1 MKTWHWGA
9 LAVVAVGGYFWYQNK
24 EEEEDE
30 IIGGEVDLVEE
41 VSPEE
46 DIAVVEEE
54 VY

>member
-24 EEEEDE
+24 EEDE

-46 DIAVVEEE
+46 DFAVVEEE